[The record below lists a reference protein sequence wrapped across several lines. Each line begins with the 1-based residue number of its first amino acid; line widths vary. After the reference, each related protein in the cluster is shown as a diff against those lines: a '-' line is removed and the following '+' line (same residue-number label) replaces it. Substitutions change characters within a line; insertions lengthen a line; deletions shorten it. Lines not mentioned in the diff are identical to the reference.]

1 MSIRL
6 VFYFFLAMCVFGC
19 AKETK
24 EETAAVEDQTTAA
37 PVSTGKEAGDT
48 AGTGA
53 VAYGIGEEAGGAGA
67 EADTGAE
74 AGGAGAEASSTED
87 NAQGGSSLDATMSG
101 RVIYFEYDSSEVLPQ
116 YRSVV
121 EENAAYL
128 AGNPNV
134 VATLEGHADER
145 GTREYN
151 LALGERR
158 ALAVKS
164 QMTLLGAGDN
174 QIKVVS
180 YGEERPALEGHDE
193 SAWSKNRRVEI
204 RY

>member
-1 MSIRL
+1 MSTRL
-6 VFYFFLAMCVFGC
+6 VLYFFLALIVFGC

-24 EETAAVEDQTTAA
+24 EETAAVDDLSTAA
-37 PVSTGKEAGDT
+37 PKSTGEEAGGT
-48 AGTGA
+48 AA
-53 VAYGIGEEAGGAGA
+53 VAYAIGEEAGDTGTEGDGTGAEGDGAGA
-67 EADTGAE
+67 EGDGADD
-74 AGGAGAEASSTED
+74 S
-87 NAQGGSSLDATMSG
+87 AQGGESSLDSTLSG

-128 AGNPNV
+128 AGNPNA

-158 ALAVKS
+158 AFAVKS

-193 SAWSKNRRVEI
+193 GAWSKNRRVEI
-204 RY
+204 LY

>member
-6 VFYFFLAMCVFGC
+6 VLFMVLALLVFGC
-19 AKETK
+19 SKETK
-24 EETAAVEDQTTAA
+24 EEAAAVEDHSAMA
-37 PVSTGKEAGDT
+37 PR
-48 AGTGA
+48 
-53 VAYGIGEEAGGAGA
+53 
-67 EADTGAE
+67 DTGAE
-74 AGGAGAEASSTED
+74 AHGTGEGAPGGRSA
-87 NAQGGSSLDATMSG
+87 LDDPNSPLAV

-121 EENAAYL
+121 EAHAAYL

-134 VATLEGHADER
+134 VVTLEGHADER
-145 GTREYN
+145 GSREYN

-158 ALAVKS
+158 AYAVKS

-174 QIKVVS
+174 QIKIVS
-180 YGEERPALEGHDE
+180 YGEERPALEGHDDN
-193 SAWSKNRRVEI
+193 AWSKNRRVEL